1 MTDRSPTPAQVAVKP
16 LEWRIWK
23 HGRFEAE
30 SIFGLYQT
38 WSGHF
43 RKPGEVRG
51 NRCEDPEA
59 AAQADYEARIRS
71 ALIPAA
77 EQEPVAG
84 YDPACPDCKGT
95 GERDS
100 GGTHPW
106 GAPAML
112 PCDCD
117 THAPVP
123 AVPDDVA
130 KIVAELREW
139 DHCWPAP
146 WLEGSV
152 RKAADALD
160 AQAAELARLRG
171 FAEFVT
177 TWAISFRTSDRD
189 ETVWTTDQWRELRRQ
204 IAALQPTGD

>member
-1 MTDRSPTPAQVAVKP
+1 MTSTVTDSRRVNRL
-16 LEWRIWK
+16 LEWLEKQRQDYADMVTDAGDSSLWRK
-23 HGRFEAE
+23 DEADK
-30 SIFGLYQT
+30 IRDHIKT
-38 WSGHF
+38 
-43 RKPGEVRG
+43 V
-51 NRCEDPEA
+51 EDM
-59 AAQADYEARIRS
+59 
-71 ALIPAA
+71 
-77 EQEPVAG
+77 
-84 YDPACPDCKGT
+84 
-95 GERDS
+95 RDQLS
-100 GGTHPW
+100 ELDFLRHEGG
-106 GAPAML
+106 
-112 PCDCD
+112 
-117 THAPVP
+117 
-123 AVPDDVA
+123 PDDVA